1 MVSPLLVAWER
12 VWVQG
17 AAYNGLEMECEMEEE
32 VICKGMASAVGIY
45 SMKQLMDLQHK
56 CCQQSKEAITWR

>member
-1 MVSPLLVAWER
+1 M
-12 VWVQG
+12 WVQG
-17 AAYNGLEMECEMEEE
+17 AAYNRLEMECEMEEE
-32 VICKGMASAVGIY
+32 EICKGMASEVGIY

>member
-1 MVSPLLVAWER
+1 MVVSPLLGAW

-17 AAYNGLEMECEMEEE
+17 AAYYRLEMECEREGEE
-32 VICKGMASAVGIY
+32 ICKGMASAVGIY

-56 CCQQSKEAITWR
+56 CYQQ